1 MGFIKVDRKITSHW
15 LWEDKPFAKGQ
26 AWIDL
31 LLLATWKENKELY
44 RGELVQRQ
52 PGEIACSLS
61 WLADRWGWHRHTVK
75 KFIKL
80 LEGDK
85 MVHAAYTTQGT
96 TITIENWVK
105 YQTTVPAESTTQ
117 STTTCQ
123 RRANDVPHHKKV
135 KEEEKK
141 VKNIIPPPR
150 ELVSAYAEERS
161 ALGKPRVDPEAFCD
175 FYDSKG
181 WMVGKTKMKD
191 WQAAWRN
198 WEKTTKPHKKTLAEL
213 AMEQEEEWKRKHGEA

>member
-1 MGFIKVDRKITSHW
+1 MGFIKVDRKITEHW
-15 LWEDKPFAKGQ
+15 LWQDKPFAKGQ

-44 RGELVQRQ
+44 RGQLVQRQ
-52 PGEIACSLS
+52 PGEIACSIK
-61 WLADRWGWHRHTVK
+61 WLAERWGWNRKTVAA
-75 KFIKL
+75 FLDL
-80 LEGDK
+80 LEADNMLEQK
-85 MVHAAYTTQGT
+85 RTTQGT
-96 TITIENWVK
+96 TLTVENWAL
-105 YQTTVPAESTTQ
+105 YQSQ
-117 STTTCQ
+117 GQQNGQ
-123 RRANDVPHHKKV
+123 RTGQQNGQRWDNDGTHHKKV

-198 WEKTTKPHKKTLAEL
+198 WEKTTKPHKKTFAEL
-213 AMEQEEEWKRKHGEA
+213 AMEQEEEWRRKHGEA